1 MSYSCHLL
9 TRTYKIIILCLVNEI
24 QMKRFKIKIAG
35 LSFHSVLRQP
45 QSDQAVS
52 GIVSLLQ
59 ARMPSSQLEILQEE
73 ERTRENPLLVVLYNL
88 SNVITDA
95 KSALS
100 GIEGIYYSC
109 MFRFNI

>member
-1 MSYSCHLL
+1 MNVVKTKQKHFFS
-9 TRTYKIIILCLVNEI
+9 
-24 QMKRFKIKIAG
+24 AG

-45 QSDQAVS
+45 QSDQAVM

-59 ARMPSSQLEILQEE
+59 SEMPNTQLEVIQEE
-73 ERTRENPLLVVLYNL
+73 ERTGDNPLLVVLYNL
-88 SNVITDA
+88 SNLITDA